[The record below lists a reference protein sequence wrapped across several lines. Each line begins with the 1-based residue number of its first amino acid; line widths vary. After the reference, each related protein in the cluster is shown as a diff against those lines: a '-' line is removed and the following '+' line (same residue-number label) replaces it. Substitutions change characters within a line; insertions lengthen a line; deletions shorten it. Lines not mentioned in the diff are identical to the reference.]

1 MGSVYRKTFT
11 KPLPSGAEIFVRV
24 GQRFARWK
32 DAKGKSRTAP
42 LTNSADGTDRIV
54 VEARTFTAKY
64 RDGSNV
70 VRETATG
77 CRDET
82 AARSVLGDLE
92 RRAEL
97 VKAGVMTSAEDAV
110 ADHQSLPL
118 SRHIADYVAHLTAK
132 GVTKMRIKTTES
144 RLNRVAADRRFAQL
158 SDLKA
163 SSLVD
168 WLNAR
173 SIEGMSP
180 GARNGY
186 REAYIGLCNWCR
198 QSHRLVDNPFAD
210 VPKADAK
217 ADCRRKRRSL
227 TEAELVTLLDVAR
240 RRPLLDTMTIR
251 RGARTGEVAGK
262 LREDV
267 RERLELLGRERALI
281 YKTLVLT
288 GLRKGELASLTIG
301 QLELDGPMP
310 LVVLHAADEKNRQG
324 SDIPLRSDLA
334 DDLRAWVSDKVKAYE
349 AATRP
354 PTVPFDSEFVPF
366 SKRRTLSLKGVSG
379 QTCQQV
385 TGATRLPAE
394 TPLFNVPTGLVRILD
409 RDLKAAGIAKKD
421 ERGRT
426 VDVHAMRHTY
436 GTLLSKAGVAP
447 RTAQAAMR
455 HSSIDLTMNVYTD
468 PKLLDVA
475 GALESLPSLPLSGGP
490 ETERIALRATG
501 TDDYRLSSLAPP
513 LAPTPD
519 ESSKSWSSPDKTAG
533 DDRSR
538 VGRPRD
544 VVSDAAAKEKRSL
557 TTEVNERQKSGRHDL
572 NMRPLRPERSALARL
587 SYAPSGVCLRAV
599 HSRLVLVGF
608 RDVGRRWSTFV

>member
-1 MGSVYRKTFT
+1 MGTVYRKSFT
-11 KPLPSGAEIFVRV
+11 KPLPTGADIIVRT

-32 DAKGKSRTAP
+32 DGKGKTRTAP
-42 LTNSADGTDRIV
+42 LTTGTDGADRIV

-64 RDGSNV
+64 RDGTNV
-70 VRETATG
+70 VREVATG

-82 AARSVLGDLE
+82 AARSVLADLE

-118 SRHIADYVAHLTAK
+118 PRHVADYIAHLTAK
-132 GVTKMRIKTTES
+132 GVTKARIKTTES

-163 SSLVD
+163 SALVD

-173 SIEGMSP
+173 NVEGMSA

-186 REAYIGLCNWCR
+186 REAFIGFCNWCR
-198 QSHRLVDNPFAD
+198 QSHRLVENPFAN

-240 RRPLLDTMTIR
+240 RRPLLDAMTIR
-251 RGARTGEVAGK
+251 RGVRSGEVAGK
-262 LREDV
+262 LRDDV
-267 RERLELLGRERALI
+267 RERLERLGRERALI

-288 GLRKGELASLTIG
+288 GLRKGELASLTVG
-301 QLELDGPMP
+301 QLELDGSTP

-324 SDIPLRSDLA
+324 ADLPLRADLA
-334 DDLRAWVSDKVKAYE
+334 DELRAWVADLANRHDAERAATIPFGTE
-349 AATRP
+349 AAEASAP
-354 PTVPFDSEFVPF
+354 G
-366 SKRRTLSLKGVSG
+366 TLDPS
-379 QTCQQV
+379 
-385 TGATRLPAE
+385 

-409 RDLKAAGIAKKD
+409 RDLRLAGIPKRD
-421 ERGRT
+421 DRGRT

-475 GALESLPSLPLSGGP
+475 GALESLPSLPLSGGLA
-490 ETERIALRATG
+490 TEPNVVKATG
-501 TDDYRLSSLAPP
+501 TDNYRSSP
-513 LAPTPD
+513 LAPRLAPTGD
-519 ESSKSWSSPDKTAG
+519 KSSESRSSADKTAPMSKG
-533 DDRSR
+533 PSIALRN
-538 VGRPRD
+538 
-544 VVSDAAAKEKRSL
+544 VVSDDAAKEKRSL

-572 NMRPLRPERSALARL
+572 NMRPLRPERLYRFA
-587 SYAPSGVCLRAV
+587 SGLMASGCV
-599 HSRLVLVGF
+599 
-608 RDVGRRWSTFV
+608 

>member
-1 MGSVYRKTFT
+1 MGTVYRKSFT
-11 KPLPSGAEIFVRV
+11 KPLPIGAEIFIRV

-32 DAKGKSRTAP
+32 DAKGKTRTAP
-42 LTNSADGTDRIV
+42 LTTGTGGTDRIA

-64 RDGSNV
+64 RDGANV

-97 VKAGVMTSAEDAV
+97 VKAGVMTSAENAV
-110 ADHQSLPL
+110 ADHQSVPL
-118 SRHIADYVAHLTAK
+118 AQHVAAYIAHLTAK
-132 GVTKMRIKTTES
+132 GVTKTRIKTTES
-144 RLNRVAADRRFAQL
+144 RLNRVAADRRFNQL
-158 SDLKA
+158 SDLNA
-163 SSLVD
+163 SALVD

-173 SIEGMSP
+173 AAAGMSP
-180 GARNGY
+180 GARNGF
-186 REAYIGLCNWCR
+186 REAYIGFCNWCR
-198 QSHRLVDNPFAD
+198 QSHRLVDNPFAN

-227 TEAELVTLLDVAR
+227 TEAELVKLLDVAR
-240 RRPLLDTMTIR
+240 RRPLLDAMTIR

-262 LREDV
+262 LRDDV

-288 GLRKGELASLTIG
+288 GLRKGELASLTVG
-301 QLELDGPMP
+301 QLELDGPTP

-334 DDLRAWVSDKVKAYE
+334 EDLRAWVSDKAKAYE
-349 AATRP
+349 AATQS
-354 PTVPFDSEFVPF
+354 PTVPFDTEAARTA
-366 SKRRTLSLKGVSG
+366 KRDTLDAAAFKLRL
-379 QTCQQV
+379 CQQGTKV
-385 TGATRLPAE
+385 TRLPAE

-490 ETERIALRATG
+490 QTDRIALKSTG
-501 TDDYRLSSLAPP
+501 TDGYRSSPLAPP
-513 LAPTPD
+513 LAPTAD
-519 ESSKSWSSPDKTAG
+519 ESSKSWSSADKSAPM
-533 DDRSR
+533 SN
-538 VGRPRD
+538 GRNVTPRI
-544 VVSDAAAKEKRSL
+544 VTSDEVAKEKRSL

-572 NMRPLRPERSALARL
+572 NMRPLRPEDCQITRRQDFI
-587 SYAPSGVCLRAV
+587 LRNSQHLTACTM
-599 HSRLVLVGF
+599 H
-608 RDVGRRWSTFV
+608 

>member
-1 MGSVYRKTFT
+1 MGTVYRKTAT
-11 KPLPSGAEIFVRV
+11 KPLPASAEIFIRV

-32 DAKGKSRTAP
+32 DAKGKSRTAA
-42 LTNSADGTDRIV
+42 LTIGTDGTDRIV

-82 AARSVLGDLE
+82 AARSVLADLE

-110 ADHQSLPL
+110 ADHQSVPFA
-118 SRHIADYVAHLTAK
+118 RHVAAYIAHLTAK
-132 GVTKMRIKTTES
+132 GVTKTRIKTTES
-144 RLNRVAADRRFAQL
+144 RLNRVAADRHFTQL
-158 SDLKA
+158 SDLNA
-163 SSLVD
+163 SALVD

-173 SIEGMSP
+173 AAAKMSP

-186 REAYIGLCNWCR
+186 REAYIGFCNWCR
-198 QSHRLVDNPFAD
+198 QSRRLVDNPFAN

-227 TEAELVTLLDVAR
+227 TEAELVNLLDVAR
-240 RRPLLDTMTIR
+240 RRPLLDASTIR
-251 RGARTGEVAGK
+251 RGKRKGQATAKVR
-262 LREDV
+262 DV
-267 RERLELLGRERALI
+267 VRADLELLGRERALI

-288 GLRKGELASLTIG
+288 GLRKGELASLTVG
-301 QLELDGPMP
+301 QLELDGPTP

-334 DDLRAWVSDKVKAYE
+334 DDLRAWVSDKAKAYE
-349 AATRP
+349 AATQS
-354 PTVPFDSEFVPF
+354 PTVPFDTEAART
-366 SKRRTLSLKGVSG
+366 SKRDTVEPAAFKLRL
-379 QTCQQV
+379 CQQG
-385 TGATRLPAE
+385 TAATRLPAE

-409 RDLKAAGIAKKD
+409 RDLKLAGIAKKD
-421 ERGRT
+421 ERGRS

-490 ETERIALRATG
+490 QTDRAAVKATG
-501 TDDYRLSSLAPP
+501 TDDYRSSPFAPAF
-513 LAPTPD
+513 APTAD
-519 ESSKSWSSPDKTAG
+519 ESSKSESSADKTAPTG
-533 DDRSR
+533 K
-538 VGRPRD
+538 GPNAAPRN
-544 VVSDAAAKEKRSL
+544 VASDGVAKEKRSL

-572 NMRPLRPERSALARL
+572 NMRPLRPELTWL
-587 SYAPSGVCLRAV
+587 SNVIVG
-599 HSRLVLVGF
+599 SRCANKACKTPTETRICRKSFNIG
-608 RDVGRRWSTFV
+608 